1 MRLYE
6 IPASAVRLLFTAI
19 AFGLV
24 IVQFMPLY
32 TGGFEYEI
40 VFLGIH
46 VGATLAITFLL
57 IAWNKRRQPDDPVPI
72 YDGVLAFAAL
82 ACAAYFAAN
91 GQRVAERIEGV
102 DDVFTWDIVFGI
114 ILIGLLLEGCRRVAG
129 VVLTVVTAIFIIYVF
144 AGPYIPGA
152 IGHRGMTLER
162 FIDLQV
168 LSTSA
173 IFGTPISA
181 SAHMVFYFVIVGAFL
196 ERSGAGK
203 LFVDIAYG
211 LTARAWGGAG
221 KAAIVSSG
229 LFGTISG
236 SAVANVLL
244 SGLMTIPLMKRSGFK
259 ASLAG
264 AIEATASTG
273 GQLAPPIMGAAA
285 FILADIVGVDYPDV
299 VIAAITP
306 ALLYYI
312 SLYAVI
318 HFYSLRHGLGPQAE
332 LSMADHLKGLHER
345 WHLLLPL
352 AAMIF
357 LLISRYSLMTVGAYT
372 TVLIVALA
380 MARKATRMDLEDL
393 VQAVRNGARA
403 ACEVAVPSAVA
414 GIIVGTLV
422 QTGMALKMQRWLLD
436 LAGGSLTISLVGAM
450 ILTIILGMGMPT
462 AAAYLVSAIL
472 VAPAL
477 QELGIPALPAH
488 LFILYFS
495 ILSMVTPPVALSAYA
510 AAGISGANLWRTGV
524 NAFLLA
530 IPGFL
535 IPYAFTINPAL
546 LLQGNLI
553 EIAGVVLPAL
563 IGVIGLAAAF
573 GGYAFGPMQLP
584 ARVLMF
590 AASPL
595 LITPSLMTDLIGLG
609 GMSMVVGYQIWRHK
623 LTGTQSSI
631 AAAREYPLAGEKGD
645 RTHAHED

>member
-1 MRLYE
+1 MN
-6 IPASAVRLLFTAI
+6 IPTISAGAARIFFSGIAVLLF
-19 AFGLV
+19 V
-24 IVQFMPLY
+24 VEFMPLF

-40 VFLGIH
+40 VFLGVH
-46 VGATLAITFLL
+46 VGATLAIAYLL
-57 IAWNKRRQPDDPVPI
+57 FAWNRRRGTEDSVPI
-72 YDGVLAFAAL
+72 YDVFLAIVAL
-82 ACAAYFAAN
+82 ACAAYFSSQ
-91 GQRVAERIEGV
+91 GQRIAERIEGV
-102 DDVFTWDIVFGI
+102 DDVFTLDIVFGVL
-114 ILIGLLLEGCRRVAG
+114 LIAALLEGCRRVAG
-129 VVLTVVTAIFIIYVF
+129 LVLTLVTAIFVLYVF
-144 AGPYIPGA
+144 IGPYLPGA
-152 IGHRGMTLER
+152 LAHRGMSLER

-168 LSTSA
+168 LSTSG

-181 SAHMVFYFVIVGAFL
+181 SAHMVFYFVVVGSFL

-221 KAAIVSSG
+221 KAAIVASG

-259 ASLAG
+259 ATMAG

-285 FILADIVGVDYPDV
+285 FILADIVGVNYSEV
-299 VIAAITP
+299 VFAAITP

-312 SLYAVI
+312 SLYAVV
-318 HFYSLRHGLGPQAE
+318 HFYSLRHDLRPQKAVSIE
-332 LSMADHLKGLHER
+332 DHLEGLRER

-352 AAMIF
+352 AAMIA

-372 TVLIVALA
+372 TLLIICLA
-380 MARKATRMDLEDL
+380 MMRKATRMALKDLI
-393 VQAVRNGARA
+393 QAVLNGAKA

-422 QTGMALKMQRWLLD
+422 QTGMALKLQRWLLD
-436 LAGGSLTISLVGAM
+436 FADGSLTISLVGAM

-510 AAGISGANLWRTGV
+510 AAGISGANLWKTGTS
-524 NAFLLA
+524 AFLLA
-530 IPGFL
+530 MPGFL
-535 IPYAFTINPAL
+535 IPYAFALNPAL
-546 LLQGNLI
+546 LLQGDLM
-553 EIAGVVLPAL
+553 EIIVVVVSAL

-573 GGYAFGPMQLP
+573 GGYAFGSMSTP
-584 ARVLMF
+584 ARIAMF
-590 AASPL
+590 SISPL
-595 LITPSLMTDLIGLG
+595 MIAPSITTDLIGICGLT
-609 GMSMVVGYQIWRHK
+609 MVLFYQLWRRKISSAKNCGTEHK
-623 LTGTQSSI
+623 ESL
-631 AAAREYPLAGEKGD
+631 
-645 RTHAHED
+645 

>member
-1 MRLYE
+1 MKVPE
-6 IPASAVRLLFTAI
+6 ISASAARMLFLGI
-19 AFGLV
+19 ALV
-24 IVQFMPLY
+24 LTTVEFMPLF

-40 VFLGIH
+40 VFLGVH
-46 VGATLAITFLL
+46 VGATLAIAYLL
-57 IAWNKRRQPDDPVPI
+57 ISWHGRRGPEDPVPL
-72 YDGVLAFAAL
+72 YDVALALAAL

-102 DDVFTWDIVFGI
+102 DDVFPLDVVFGVL
-114 ILIGLLLEGCRRVAG
+114 LIVLLLEGCRRVAG
-129 VVLTVVTAIFIIYVF
+129 LVLSIVTVVFILYVF

-152 IGHRGMTLER
+152 MGHRGMTLDR

-168 LSTSA
+168 LSTSG

-181 SAHMVFYFVIVGAFL
+181 SAHMVFYFVVVGAFL

-211 LTARAWGGAG
+211 VTARAWGGAG
-221 KAAIVSSG
+221 KAAIVASG
-229 LFGTISG
+229 LFGTVSG

-259 ASLAG
+259 ATVAG

-312 SLYAVI
+312 SLYAVV
-318 HFYSLRHGLGPQAE
+318 HFYSLRHGLKPQAGVSIAE
-332 LSMADHLKGLHER
+332 HLEGLRER

-372 TVLIVALA
+372 TILIVALA
-380 MARKATRMDLEDL
+380 MLRKATRMAQGDL
-393 VQAVRNGARA
+393 VQAVLNGAKA

-422 QTGMALKMQRWLLD
+422 QTGMALKLQRWLLD
-436 LAGGSLTISLVGAM
+436 LADGSLTISLVGAM

-510 AAGISGANLWRTGV
+510 AAGISGANLWQTGMS
-524 NAFLLA
+524 AFLLA
-530 IPGFL
+530 LPGFL
-535 IPYAFTINPAL
+535 IPYAFTINPAM
-546 LLQGNLI
+546 LLQGSWI
-553 EIAGVVLPAL
+553 EVAGVVVPAL
-563 IGVIGLAAAF
+563 IGVIGLASAF
-573 GGYAFGPMQLP
+573 GGYAFGAMSMPV
-584 ARVLMF
+584 RIVMF

-595 LITPSLMTDLIGLG
+595 LIAPDLMTDLMGIG
-609 GMSMVVGYQIWRHK
+609 GMALVLGFQLWRRK
-623 LTGTQSSI
+623 MEPVKS
-631 AAAREYPLAGEKGD
+631 AAATRK
-645 RTHAHED
+645 

>member
-1 MRLYE
+1 MKTYD
-6 IPASAVRLLFTAI
+6 IPASSARLLFTCI
-19 AFGLV
+19 AFGLAV
-24 IVQFMPLY
+24 VEFMPLY

-46 VGATLAITFLL
+46 VGATLAIAYLL
-57 IAWNKRRQPDDPVPI
+57 IAWNGRREPDDPVPV
-72 YDGVLAFAAL
+72 YDVLLALAAL
-82 ACAAYFAAN
+82 CCAAYFAAN

-102 DDVFTWDIVFGI
+102 DDVFPLDVVFGI
-114 ILIGLLLEGCRRVAG
+114 LLILLLLEGCRRVAG
-129 VVLTVVTAIFIIYVF
+129 IVLTAVTAIFILYVF
-144 AGPYIPGA
+144 AGPFIPGA
-152 IGHRGMTLER
+152 LGHRGMTLDR

-168 LSTSA
+168 LSTSG

-221 KAAIVSSG
+221 KAAVVSSG

-259 ASLAG
+259 PHLAG

-273 GQLAPPIMGAAA
+273 GQMAPPIMGAAA
-285 FILADIVGVDYPDV
+285 FILADIVGVDYADV
-299 VIAAITP
+299 VVAAITP
-306 ALLYYI
+306 ALLYYV

-318 HFYSLRHGLGPQAE
+318 HFYSLRHGLGPQTG
-332 LSMADHLKGLHER
+332 LSVSDYMEGLRER

-352 AAMIF
+352 AVMIF

-372 TVLIVALA
+372 TVLIILLA
-380 MARKATRMDLEDL
+380 MVRKATRMGIEDL
-393 VQAVRNGARA
+393 VQSIRNGAKA

-422 QTGMALKMQRWLLD
+422 QTGMALKLQRWLLD
-436 LAGGSLTISLVGAM
+436 LAGGSLAISLVGAM

-510 AAGISGANLWRTGV
+510 AAGISGANLWQTGIS
-524 NAFLLA
+524 AFLLA
-530 IPGFL
+530 VPGFL
-535 IPYAFTINPAL
+535 IPFAFTINPAL
-546 LLQGNLI
+546 LLQGSLP
-553 EIAGVVLPAL
+553 EIAGVVIPAL
-563 IGVIGLAAAF
+563 VGVVGLAAAF
-573 GGYAFGPMQLP
+573 GGYAFGAMAMPL
-584 ARVLMF
+584 RVLMF
-590 AASPL
+590 ASSPL
-595 LITPSLMTDLIGLG
+595 LIAPDRTTDLIGIG
-609 GMSMVVGYQIWRHK
+609 GMLVVVGYQVWRNK
-623 LTGTQSSI
+623 FSQAEDKE
-631 AAAREYPLAGEKGD
+631 AAARK
-645 RTHAHED
+645 